1 MVDEKLLA
9 RVSNARGISGFED
22 EIQAVVQDVL
32 SGCCDEVRQDRMGN
46 VIGIKKA
53 TRVQEGA
60 VRPLRV
66 AFAAHSD
73 EVGMMVKHISPEG
86 YIRFQPVGG
95 LHGPTITAQRVLIYG
110 KELVQG
116 VVVPTHHGSADSMP
130 PLTEMYID
138 LGRPAEEVRQL
149 VQIGDPITF
158 MGDLDRLNDK
168 VFTGRNFDDRIGT
181 YCLLEA
187 MRGLGD
193 TFVDAY
199 AVSTVQE
206 EVGVRGMIPAA
217 YAIEPDIGIAVDGS
231 CTRGPYR
238 NADWDPTC
246 DMGKGV
252 GVYIMDN
259 RSIGDPRL
267 VKVLLDLAESHDI
280 TAQRDIG
287 GGTDASEMQRTKSG
301 ALATTIG
308 APVLYMHSTVQ
319 LCHQDDIDA
328 TVSLI
333 RTFLEHAH
341 ELMVIDE

>member
-1 MVDEKLLA
+1 MDDKLLA
-9 RVSNARGISGFED
+9 RISNARGISGFED
-22 EIQAVVQDVL
+22 EIQAVVTDVL
-32 SGCCDEVRQDRMGN
+32 GGCCDEVSQDRMGN
-46 VIGIKKA
+46 VIGIKRA
-53 TRVQEGA
+53 TSVPDGA

-66 AFAAHSD
+66 VVAAHSD

-95 LHGPTITAQRVLIYG
+95 LHGPTIMAQHVLIYG
-110 KELVQG
+110 RELVRG
-116 VVVPTHHGSADSMP
+116 VVAPTQHGSPDHTP

-138 LGRPAEEVRQL
+138 LGRPAEEVRRL
-149 VQIGDPITF
+149 VEIGDPITF
-158 MGDLDRLNDK
+158 LGQLDRLNDK
-168 VFTGRNFDDRIGT
+168 VVTGRNFDDRIGI

-193 TFVDAY
+193 ISVDVY

-206 EVGVRGMIPAA
+206 EVGVRGMVPAA

-246 DMGKGV
+246 DMGNGT
-252 GVYIMDN
+252 GVYVMDS
-259 RSIGDPRL
+259 RTIGDPRL
-267 VKVLLDLAESHDI
+267 VRFLLDLAESHEI
-280 TAQRDIG
+280 PVQRDIG
-287 GGTDASEMQRTKSG
+287 GGTDASEIQRTKSG
-301 ALATTIG
+301 AMATTIG
-308 APVLYMHSTVQ
+308 APVLYMHSAVQ

-333 RTFLEHAH
+333 RAFLEHAH
-341 ELMVIDE
+341 ELMLIDK